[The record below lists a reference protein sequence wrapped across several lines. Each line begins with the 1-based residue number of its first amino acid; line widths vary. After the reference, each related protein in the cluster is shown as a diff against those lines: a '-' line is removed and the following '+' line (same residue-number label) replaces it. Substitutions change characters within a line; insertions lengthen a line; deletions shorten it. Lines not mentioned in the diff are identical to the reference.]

1 MHDTQTSPYSNLVM
15 QRRAEAMLLLTTL
28 IWGGTFGITKALLDG
43 SMRPLG
49 LLVWRF
55 GIAAVVFPVFYGYQ
69 LRNGISRQAILR
81 GGVLGMLLYLGFAL
95 QTMGLSGTSSSR
107 SGFITALYVVFTP
120 LLQVIVTR
128 RAPSRPVM
136 AGVALVLLG
145 LWGLTAPGGTIAGLF
160 APWQAGGFGVG
171 DLLTLACAL
180 VFAVYIIL
188 LDRFAPKA
196 GEIAPMTWVQLLS
209 ATILLSAHRLVAE
222 PWTMPS
228 TVVEWGGMLYLAILA
243 TVLSTYWQTRYQPMT
258 SPTRASVIFT
268 MESVFA
274 AILAAIFLNEWL
286 GPVGIVGGVLIVA
299 GLLVAELGG
308 LASKQDGTRIERIGT
323 DESG

>member
-1 MHDTQTSPYSNLVM
+1 MHDTRTSPQPDIAT
-15 QRRAEAMLLLTTL
+15 QRRAEAMLLLTTF
-28 IWGGTFGITKALLDG
+28 IWGGTFGITKSLLDG
-43 SMRPLG
+43 SLLPLG

-55 GIAAVVFPVFYGYQ
+55 GIAAVVFPLFYGRH
-69 LRNGISRQAILR
+69 LRYGLPPQTIVRGTIL
-81 GGVLGMLLYLGFAL
+81 GLLLYLGFAF
-95 QTMGLSGTSSSR
+95 QTLGLSGTSSSR

-128 RAPSRPVM
+128 KAPSRPVM
-136 AGVALVLLG
+136 AGVSLVLLG
-145 LWGLTAPGGTIAGLF
+145 LWGLTAPGGTITGLF
-160 APWQAGGFGVG
+160 EPWKAGGFGMG
-171 DLLTLACAL
+171 DLLTLACAM
-180 VFAVYIIL
+180 VFAIYIIL

-196 GEIAPMTWVQLLS
+196 GEIAPMTWVQLIS
-209 ATILLSAHRLVAE
+209 ATVLLSIHRLLVE

-228 TVVEWGGMLYLAILA
+228 SLGEWGGMLYLAIFA
-243 TVLSTYWQTRYQPMT
+243 TVLSTYWQTRYQPLT

-286 GPVGIVGGVLIVA
+286 GPIGIVGGVLIVA

-308 LASKQDGTRIERIGT
+308 LAMKKDGRG
-323 DESG
+323 

>member
-1 MHDTQTSPYSNLVM
+1 MHDTRTTSDTDLAK
-15 QRRAEAMLLLTTL
+15 QRRAEAILLLTTF
-28 IWGGTFGITKALLDG
+28 IWGGTFGITKSLLGG
-43 SMRPLG
+43 SLLPLG

-55 GIAAVVFPVFYGYQ
+55 GIAAVVFPLIYGSQ
-69 LRNGISRQAILR
+69 LRNGMPRRAIVR
-81 GGVLGMLLYLGFAL
+81 GAMLGFLLYLGFAL
-95 QTMGLSGTSSSR
+95 QTLGLSGTSSSR

-120 LLQVIVTR
+120 LLQVVVTR
-128 RAPSRPVM
+128 KAPSRPVM
-136 AGVALVLLG
+136 LGVSLVLLG
-145 LWGLTAPGGTIAGLF
+145 LWGLTAPGGRVAGLF
-160 APWQAGGFGVG
+160 EPWKAGGFGMG

-196 GEIAPMTWVQLLS
+196 DEIAAMTWVQLIS
-209 ATILLSAHRLVAE
+209 ATVLLSIHRLLVE
-222 PWTMPS
+222 PWTMPA
-228 TVVEWGGMLYLAILA
+228 TVGEWGGMIYLAFFA

-274 AILAAIFLNEWL
+274 AIFAAIFLNEWL
-286 GPVGIVGGVLIVA
+286 GPVGIVGGLLIVA

-308 LASKQDGTRIERIGT
+308 LAIKKDDNLR
-323 DESG
+323 

>member
-1 MHDTQTSPYSNLVM
+1 MHDSQSSPQSDIAT
-15 QRRAEAMLLLTTL
+15 QRRAEAMLLLTTF
-28 IWGGTFGITKALLDG
+28 IWGGTFGITKFLLQG
-43 SMRPLG
+43 SMQPLG

-55 GIAAVVFPVFYGYQ
+55 GIAAVVFPLFYGHR
-69 LRNGISRQAILR
+69 LRNGLPRRAIER
-81 GGVLGMLLYLGFAL
+81 GAVLGLLLYLGFAL

-136 AGVALVLLG
+136 AGVMLVLLG
-145 LWGLTAPGGTIAGLF
+145 LWGLTAPGGSVAGLF
-160 APWQAGGFGVG
+160 APWKAGGFGMG
-171 DLLTLACAL
+171 DLLTLACAI

-196 GEIAPMTWVQLLS
+196 GEIAPMTWVQLMS
-209 ATILLSAHRLVAE
+209 ATILLSIHRLLVE

-228 TVVEWGGMLYLAILA
+228 TTVEWGGMLYLAIFA

-268 MESVFA
+268 MESVFS
-274 AILAAIFLNEWL
+274 AIIAAIFLNEWL
-286 GPVGIVGGVLIVA
+286 GPIGIVGGVLIVA

-308 LASKQDGTRIERIGT
+308 LSLKQDGRG
-323 DESG
+323 